1 MGAGKVDDEHGDP
14 VESSDNDDDDDEIDQ
29 QEQQEEEGESSM
41 IRRYWALIKDHTFV
55 TKTNP
60 NHIYVN
66 FNLLD
71 QELNTVTVMEHL
83 RTILKIYSNPKTQI
97 YVNPQLGF
105 ILYNQTGNEIV
116 KYFYASA
123 NTALFPDYRLL
134 STSTLKQLESNVQ
147 KLYLL
152 NWPFHAKME
161 GAEKSDL
168 GFTLIT
174 NICYSVIIE

>member
-1 MGAGKVDDEHGDP
+1 M
-14 VESSDNDDDDDEIDQ
+14 DQ
-29 QEQQEEEGESSM
+29 QEQQEEESSM
-41 IRRYWALIKDHTFV
+41 IMRHWALIKDHTFV
-55 TKTNP
+55 AKTNP

-168 GFTLIT
+168 GFTFIT